1 MKTSRAVTVVGLSA
15 AVLAAGW
22 VSGSGALTPP
32 SSSGALTQKTTSGNT
47 GATTSTN
54 SGGSG
59 TATNTG
65 GSGSAASGT
74 FDGQA
79 VGEPYGNMQVEI
91 TVKAGT
97 ITGVTMLQQGSRDG
111 TSQSINAYALPQLT
125 QEVLAA
131 QSAKISGISGASFTS
146 QAFVE
151 SLTSAI
157 TAAGLA

>member
-1 MKTSRAVTVVGLSA
+1 MKTSRAVTVFGLSA

-47 GATTSTN
+47 GATTSTT
-54 SGGSG
+54 S
-59 TATNTG
+59 G

-74 FDGQA
+74 FDGQP
-79 VGEPYGNMQVEI
+79 VGEPYGTMQVEI